1 MIHIVWIGDESKRP
15 DDCIDTWKKHHEVR
29 VWGNDDLKN
38 RSWFNA
44 KHMMTFTLTELCG
57 VADMM
62 RYEILYEEGGI
73 AVDADSIC
81 ERKLEDWMFET
92 PIAAWENEIERP
104 GLIANGTLGA
114 QAKNPLIGQ
123 IINDIQK
130 DEIYDRKAWQFS
142 GPQRLT
148 DAWKKYKYNELTIL
162 PSHFFYPEHFSGQ
175 VYTGKGP
182 IYARQFWAST
192 RSIHH
197 HISN

>member
-15 DDCIDTWKKHHEVR
+15 DDCIDTWRKFHEVR

-44 KHMMTFTLTELCG
+44 KHMMEFTRRELCG

-92 PIAAWENEIERP
+92 PIAAWENEIAPSPDSEAAERARLRREKERERTEEYLAQIRESEKNSSTLTCKH
-104 GLIANGTLGA
+104 GKTIALCLPCS
-114 QAKNPLIGQ
+114 KE
-123 IINDIQK
+123 IN
-130 DEIYDRKAWQFS
+130 A
-142 GPQRLT
+142 
-148 DAWKKYKYNELTIL
+148 
-162 PSHFFYPEHFSGQ
+162 
-175 VYTGKGP
+175 
-182 IYARQFWAST
+182 
-192 RSIHH
+192 
-197 HISN
+197 

>member
-1 MIHIVWIGDESKRP
+1 MIHIIWIGDESKRP

-114 QAKNPLIGQ
+114 EAKNPLIGQ

>member
-15 DDCIDTWKKHHEVR
+15 DDCIDTWKKFHDVR
-29 VWGNDDLKN
+29 VWGNDDLQNK
-38 RSWFNA
+38 SWFNA
-44 KHMMTFTLTELCG
+44 KHMMEFTRRELCG

-62 RYEILYEEGGI
+62 RYEILYEHGGI
-73 AVDADSIC
+73 AIDADSIC

-92 PIAAWENEIERP
+92 PIAAWENEIARP

-114 QAKNPLIGQ
+114 EAKNPLIGQ

-130 DEIYDRKAWQFS
+130 DEIYDRRAWQFC

-148 DAWKKYKYNELTIL
+148 DTWKKYGYNNLTIL

-175 VYTGKGP
+175 IYTGKAP
-182 IYARQFWAST
+182 IYARQLWAST
-192 RSIHH
+192 RS
-197 HISN
+197 